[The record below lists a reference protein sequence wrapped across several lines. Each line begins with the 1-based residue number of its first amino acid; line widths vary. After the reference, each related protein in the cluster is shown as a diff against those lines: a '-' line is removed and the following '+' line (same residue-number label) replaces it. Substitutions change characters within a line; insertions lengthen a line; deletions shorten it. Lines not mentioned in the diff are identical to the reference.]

1 MKQALTI
8 QMAPSADVDTPTVV
22 FVMGPTAA
30 GKTDLAVAC
39 AEDLN
44 CELISVDSAL
54 VYRDMNIGTAK
65 PDAETLRRAP
75 HSLIDIIDPAEAYS
89 AANFRSD
96 AMQEIKASLSRG
108 KTPLLVGG
116 TMLYYKAL
124 QQGLSELP
132 SADEVIRAQLDED
145 ARTHGWQWMHER
157 LQQIDAISAERIH
170 PNDPQR
176 IQRALEV
183 YEATGKTL
191 TQFWQEQQSNALP
204 YNVIKIAF
212 FPEDRA
218 LLRKRI
224 AIRFEQMLKEGFI
237 DEVEALRARGDLHLD
252 LPSMR
257 CVGYRQVWEH
267 LDGMMTYGDMTEKAI
282 TATRQLA
289 KRQLT
294 WLRKEQN
301 CNFYDIQP
309 AIYQKILKNLKNS
322 LLSSS
327 KGLN

>member
-1 MKQALTI
+1 MKQELII
-8 QMAPSADVDTPTVV
+8 QSAPNTAADTATLI
-22 FVMGPTAA
+22 FIMGPTAA
-30 GKTDLAVAC
+30 GKTDLAVDC
-39 AEDLN
+39 AEQLN

-54 VYRDMNIGTAK
+54 VYRDMDIGTAK

-75 HSLIDIIDPAEAYS
+75 HKLIDIIDPAEAYS
-89 AANFRSD
+89 AANFSSD
-96 AMQEIKASLSRG
+96 ALVEIQATLARG

-116 TMLYYKAL
+116 TMLYFRAL

-132 SADEVIRAQLDED
+132 SADEAIRAQLDAD
-145 ARTHGWQWMHER
+145 ARHHGWQWMHER
-157 LQQIDAISAERIH
+157 LQAIDPVSAERIH

-191 TQFWQEQQSNALP
+191 TEFWQHQQSNALP

-218 LLRKRI
+218 LLRERI
-224 AIRFEQMLKEGFI
+224 AMRFEQMLKQGFI
-237 DEVEALRARGDLHLD
+237 EEVEALRARGDLHLD

-257 CVGYRQVWEH
+257 CVGYRQVWEQ
-267 LDGMMTYGDMTEKAI
+267 LDGLMTYGEMKEKAI

-301 CNFYDIQP
+301 CNFYDIKP

-322 LLSSS
+322 LLS
-327 KGLN
+327 